1 MDSMVYEDE
10 DEIEKDEWEGDKI
23 YDNEDSIG
31 EAEPRSHSR
40 SLLSPPQRVKVMPKA
55 EGRPKTAPAS
65 NKEAA
70 MHLIS
75 THKSVMSGMLNMV
88 KQEMSLVNCTDADR
102 ETIDDYLVELEKVQE
117 EKLSMISTLR
127 QSLLDYYASR
137 GDISAQFRQ
146 KSGETADFSEVLSDG
161 SVEDLRD

>member
-1 MDSMVYEDE
+1 
-10 DEIEKDEWEGDKI
+10 
-23 YDNEDSIG
+23 
-31 EAEPRSHSR
+31 
-40 SLLSPPQRVKVMPKA
+40 
-55 EGRPKTAPAS
+55 
-65 NKEAA
+65 
-70 MHLIS
+70 
-75 THKSVMSGMLNMV
+75 
-88 KQEMSLVNCTDADR
+88 MSLVNCTDADR